1 MATTWTKDTATKAV
15 GTSVTTSTVID
26 IADGQ
31 SLNFRDAD
39 NNNIITFPE
48 SGTGT
53 VVFNE
58 QGTAMDFRVEG
69 DNDTHTLFVD
79 GSTDRVGINVS
90 DPDSKL
96 EILEAT
102 DNQLKLSYDAS
113 NATTFNTGSGGDL
126 TIVPSGGDAN
136 VTGNLA
142 VSGDLT
148 ITGDDL
154 FMNTNTSGHVLVADG
169 TNYNPVAISGDV
181 TLNSAGAITI
191 ANDAVE
197 QAMIADDAVGA
208 DQLASNAVVNASIAS
223 GAAIDMDKLD
233 GDSLGTAITD
243 FAQDDLMIL
252 SDTSDS
258 GNLVKMTTS
267 NFEDA
272 IFGNVSGDA
281 TIAAGGALTIAA
293 DSVEGTMLNTNV
305 ADTSTIELSSDTL
318 SVLKVPNALTAG
330 DGITSAGTFDGANA
344 RTFALDLKSNG
355 GLVIESNEA
364 AVDLG
369 ASSITGTLAVADGGT
384 GATSLNNLIELTT
397 HTTGNYLASVSGTS
411 NEIEVSGSAGEGW
424 TATIGLPDDVT
435 IGGNLTVTG
444 DITSVGDDVT
454 IADDL
459 LLSSDGAIIKFG
471 AGSDVMLTHIHNKG
485 LTLSGVATPELGLV
499 MLDADIVAD
508 DIVGSLYVQA
518 TQESGDGG
526 LKSGSIDFIAEADY
540 TSTANKTSFVVK
552 LGESEAAAEKFKV
565 QSNGYSKFG
574 AGAGFTQFTPTYDS
588 ADTEVNF
595 KSEGNKAFL
604 TFGSGN
610 ITDLNLNMPKGISG
624 SFTLVLKQDGT
635 GSRTITNYKVF
646 DDDGAA
652 NTTTVQWPGGSAP
665 TLSTGA
671 NDIDIL
677 TFYWDATDG
686 AEVCYGSA
694 ALDFS

>member
-1 MATTWTKDTATKAV
+1 MATTWTKDTATKAT

-154 FMNTNTSGHVLVADG
+154 FMNTNTSGYVLVADG

-181 TLNSAGAITI
+181 TLNSAGAITIAANAVEGSMLNTNVISGQTEMTGDVADADELLVSDAGTVKRADFSVVRDAVFSDVSGDATVASGGALTI

-243 FAQDDLMIL
+243 FAQDDLMVL

-293 DSVEGTMLNTNV
+293 DSVEGTMLNTNA

-330 DGITSAGTFDGANA
+330 DGISAAGTFDGAA
-344 RTFALDLKSNG
+344 SRTFALDLNGLSAATVSVANDSIAIIDADGSNASKKESIADLVSGIASTGLDASSGQLSVDVSDFMANGADNYIVTATGTDAMNAEANLTFDGTDLKIASTGKLILG
-355 GLVIESNEA
+355 GGTHTYIHESAADTIQVSTGGEIALTMGTDLFVFGSSSA
-364 AVDLG
+364 AV
-369 ASSITGTLAVADGGT
+369 T
-384 GATSLNNLIELTT
+384 
-397 HTTGNYLASVSGTS
+397 
-411 NEIEVSGSAGEGW
+411 AGFKQT
-424 TATIGLPDDVT
+424 TATFNAT
-435 IGGNLTVTG
+435 TTTVN
-444 DITSVGDDVT
+444 
-454 IADDL
+454 
-459 LLSSDGAIIKFG
+459 F
-471 AGSDVMLTHIHNKG
+471 
-485 LTLSGVATPELGLV
+485 
-499 MLDADIVAD
+499 
-508 DIVGSLYVQA
+508 
-518 TQESGDGG
+518 
-526 LKSGSIDFIAEADY
+526 Y
-540 TSTANKTSFVVK
+540 TS
-552 LGESEAAAEKFKV
+552 
-565 QSNGYSKFG
+565 
-574 AGAGFTQFTPTYDS
+574 
-588 ADTEVNF
+588 
-595 KSEGNKAFL
+595 GNKHYLVFDGDNIATINFRMPAM
-604 TFGSGN
+604 SGN
-610 ITDLNLNMPKGISG
+610 
-624 SFTLVLKQDGT
+624 FTLILKQDGT
-635 GSRTITNYKVF
+635 GSRTVTNWHVLES
-646 DDDGAA
+646 DG
-652 NTTTVQWPGGSAP
+652 TTADGSEDVLWPGGSAP

-671 NDIDIL
+671 NDVDIL
-677 TFYWDATDG
+677 SFYWDYDNG
-686 AEVCYGSA
+686 FLYGNA

>member
-1 MATTWTKDTATKAV
+1 MGWTLDAKTKADQAV
-15 GTSVTTSTVID
+15 VTADSTIKID
-26 IADGQ
+26 SGE
-31 SLNFRDAD
+31 NF
-39 NNNIITFPE
+39 IIQNSSSQTVASFAE
-48 SGTGT
+48 SATGT
-53 VVFNE
+53 IVFNE
-58 QGTAMDFRVEG
+58 QGSAMDFRVEG

-102 DNQLKLSYDAS
+102 DNQLKLSYDGS
-113 NATTFNTGSGGDL
+113 NATTFNTSSGGDL

-154 FMNTNTSGHVLVADG
+154 FMNTNTSGYVLVADG

-197 QAMIADDAVGA
+197 QAMIGDDAVGA

-281 TIAAGGALTIAA
+281 SIAAGGALTIAA
-293 DSVEGTMLNTNV
+293 DSVEGTMLNTNA

-330 DGITSAGTFDGANA
+330 DGISAGGTFDGAA
-344 RTFALDLKSNG
+344 SRTFALDLNELSAATVSVANDSIAIIDADGSNASKKESIADLVSG
-355 GLVIESNEA
+355 IASTGL
-364 AVDLG
+364 D
-369 ASSITGTLAVADGGT
+369 ASSGQLSVDVSDFMANGADNYIVTATGTDAMNAEANLTFDGTDLKIASTGKLILGGGT
-384 GATSLNNLIELTT
+384 
-397 HTTGNYLASVSGTS
+397 HTYIHESSADTIQMSTGG
-411 NEIEVSGSAGEGW
+411 EI
-424 TATIGLPDDVT
+424 
-435 IGGNLTVTG
+435 
-444 DITSVGDDVT
+444 
-454 IADDL
+454 
-459 LLSSDGAIIKFG
+459 
-471 AGSDVMLTHIHNKG
+471 G
-485 LTLSGVATPELGLV
+485 LTLDTNLFLFGSSSAAVTAVFKQTTATFN
-499 MLDADIVAD
+499 
-508 DIVGSLYVQA
+508 A
-518 TQESGDGG
+518 TTTTVN
-526 LKSGSIDFIAEADY
+526 FY
-540 TSTANKTSFVVK
+540 TSGNKHYLV
-552 LGESEAAAEKFKV
+552 
-565 QSNGYSKFG
+565 FG
-574 AGAGFTQFTPTYDS
+574 ADNIATI
-588 ADTEVNF
+588 NF
-595 KSEGNKAFL
+595 RMPAQ
-604 TFGSGN
+604 SGN
-610 ITDLNLNMPKGISG
+610 
-624 SFTLVLKQDGT
+624 FTLILKQDGT
-635 GSRTITNYKVF
+635 GGRTVTNWHALES
-646 DDDGAA
+646 DGSTADGSED
-652 NTTTVQWPGGSAP
+652 VLWPGGSAP

-671 NDIDIL
+671 NDVDIIS
-677 TFYWDATDG
+677 FYWDQDNG
-686 AEVCYGSA
+686 FLYGNA

>member
-1 MATTWTKDTATKAV
+1 MGWTLDAKTKADQAV
-15 GTSVTTSTVID
+15 VTADSTIKID
-26 IADGQ
+26 SGE
-31 SLNFRDAD
+31 NF
-39 NNNIITFPE
+39 IIQNSSSQTVASFAE
-48 SGTGT
+48 SATGT
-53 VVFNE
+53 IVFNE
-58 QGTAMDFRVEG
+58 QGSAMDFRVEG

-102 DNQLKLSYDAS
+102 DNQLKLSYDGS
-113 NATTFNTGSGGDL
+113 NATTFNTSSGGDL

-154 FMNTNTSGHVLVADG
+154 FMNTNTSGYVLVADG

-197 QAMIADDAVGA
+197 QAMIGDDAVGA

-281 TIAAGGALTIAA
+281 SIAAGGALTIAA
-293 DSVEGTMLNTNV
+293 DSVEGTMLNTNA

-330 DGITSAGTFDGANA
+330 DGISAGGTFDGATA
-344 RTFALDLKSNG
+344 RTFALDLNELSAATVSVANDSIAIIDADGSNASKKESIADLVSG
-355 GLVIESNEA
+355 IASTGLDASSGQLSVDVSDFMANGADNYIVTATGADAMNAEA
-364 AVDLG
+364 NLTFVGTDLG
-369 ASSITGTLAVADGGT
+369 IAATCKIYLDGSGDTYIHEAGADQFEISVGGTDMLTLKQDSGKHILFAGANAGHALQTTSYSLNSLTSSGGTHDTDVDFTDTSKRILTMTGDINQLNVICPKSVSSNLTLKIVHSGGAFDVSTWRVWRDNNGTLAD
-384 GATSLNNLIELTT
+384 TS
-397 HTTGNYLASVSGTS
+397 
-411 NEIEVSGSAGEGW
+411 
-424 TATIGLPDDVT
+424 
-435 IGGNLTVTG
+435 
-444 DITSVGDDVT
+444 
-454 IADDL
+454 
-459 LLSSDGAIIKFG
+459 
-471 AGSDVMLTHIHNKG
+471 
-485 LTLSGVATPELGLV
+485 
-499 MLDADIVAD
+499 
-508 DIVGSLYVQA
+508 
-518 TQESGDGG
+518 
-526 LKSGSIDFIAEADY
+526 
-540 TSTANKTSFVVK
+540 ANVK
-552 LGESEAAAEKFKV
+552 
-565 QSNGYSKFG
+565 
-574 AGAGFTQFTPTYDS
+574 
-588 ADTEVNF
+588 
-595 KSEGNKAFL
+595 
-604 TFGSGN
+604 
-610 ITDLNLNMPKGISG
+610 
-624 SFTLVLKQDGT
+624 
-635 GSRTITNYKVF
+635 
-646 DDDGAA
+646 
-652 NTTTVQWPGGSAP
+652 WPGGSAP
-665 TLSTGA
+665 TLSGA
-671 NDIDIL
+671 DGDVDII
-677 TFYWDATDG
+677 TFWWDGTNYL
-686 AEVCYGSA
+686 CYGNA